1 MMKKQ
6 FVAPRII
13 QDVSIVLERD
23 FLIGSA
29 FSKTVTVEATG
40 QEVEMQSFTDGQST
54 FNHTWE

>member
-13 QDVSIVLERD
+13 QEVPVTLERD
-23 FLIGSA
+23 FMLGSA

-40 QEVEMQSFTDGQST
+40 QEVETQDFNDYST

>member
-23 FLIGSA
+23 FLLGSA

-40 QEVEMQSFTDGQST
+40 QEVEYQSFDNSST

>member
-1 MMKKQ
+1 MKKQ

-23 FLIGSA
+23 FLLGSA

-40 QEVEMQSFTDGQST
+40 QEVENPDFTSEST